1 MQNRMKIYTLSII
14 LLLFFVLSCSKKETI
29 SPEAG
34 FSKIYDNAEF
44 GGSYYPVDITQ
55 TSDGGYLILS
65 ELKRSDTDFF
75 GVYILKAD
83 KEGNFL
89 WAVSAADNLVNP
101 IPGLI
106 TIGDSYYFMCMDKVT
121 LATNVMQINDNSAP
135 TAVQT
140 YGSLI
145 YPLHAS
151 ATPDGG
157 SIVLTY
163 DRANL
168 STKIAKMDS
177 KFNISWQKSYTVFEN
192 PEKILVEHLTRTGR
206 RLPFFTGTVGDA
218 SASGYFYNGFDNFS
232 FSMRF
237 ISAADGTAQGVV
249 NGFRINDRYSAA
261 ITSSA
266 FLASGKF
273 AISRIN
279 QGISSISPFQ
289 DISTSAILVSTGLKG
304 SQVAEVPD
312 DSKVIVKKLTIG
324 SKSRMI
330 YAANTKN
337 NQLVVYAYDAE
348 TGNLLGT
355 RYFGSGNPY
364 EISNFT
370 QTKDGGL
377 AVLSSTL
384 VAGRFPRIAIFKIAK
399 SELEAFAK

>member
-1 MQNRMKIYTLSII
+1 MKIHTLSII
-14 LLLFFVLSCSKKETI
+14 LLLFFVFSCSKKETV

-34 FSKIYDNAEF
+34 FSRIYDNAEF
-44 GGSYYPVDITQ
+44 GGSYYPVDVIQ

-75 GVYILKAD
+75 GVYILKTD
-83 KEGNFL
+83 SQGNFL
-89 WAVSAADNLVNP
+89 WAVTGPDNLVNP
-101 IPGLI
+101 IPGLVA
-106 TIGDSYYFMCMDKVT
+106 IGESYYFMCMDRLT

-140 YGSLI
+140 YGSII

-157 SIVLTY
+157 ALLLSY
-163 DRANL
+163 DRALL
-168 STKIAKMDS
+168 STRITKMDS
-177 KFNISWQKSYTVFEN
+177 RFNISWQRTYTVFEN

-232 FSMRF
+232 FSMRY
-237 ISAADGTAQGVV
+237 ISASDGTAQGVV

-261 ITSSA
+261 ITSNV
-266 FLASGKF
+266 FIASGKF

-279 QGISSISPFQ
+279 QGISYISPFQ

-304 SQVAEVPD
+304 NQTSEISD
-312 DSKVIVKKLTIG
+312 DSKVVVKKLAIG
-324 SKSRMI
+324 SKSRI
-330 YAANTKN
+330 LYASNTKN

-377 AVLSSTL
+377 AILSSTL